1 MLGKYL
7 SVAALVSLAC
17 VGVAATQSVKP
28 TRAPATTVASSATY
42 DIDDVHSSA
51 LFRVQHAGAGQFWG
65 RFTDVDGTMSFD
77 AANAPTGF
85 DITISIESVD
95 SGEPKLDGHLKS
107 PDFFN
112 VKEFPSMT
120 FRSTGLKKG
129 ANGMFEATGDLTMH
143 GVTKPITSVIE
154 VTGMADMGMGARAG
168 VEATFS
174 VKRSD
179 FGMNYGVEKGMIGDV
194 VKVIVNLEGVKAK
207 A

>member
-1 MLGKYL
+1 
-7 SVAALVSLAC
+7 
-17 VGVAATQSVKP
+17 
-28 TRAPATTVASSATY
+28 
-42 DIDDVHSSA
+42 
-51 LFRVQHAGAGQFWG
+51 
-65 RFTDVDGTMSFD
+65 
-77 AANAPTGF
+77 
-85 DITISIESVD
+85 
-95 SGEPKLDGHLKS
+95 
-107 PDFFN
+107 
-112 VKEFPSMT
+112 MT